1 MTTHRPIA
9 ARAKP
14 KPSLQR
20 LSVEAE
26 KAAAGAAA
34 AKQLVRAAKAE
45 LKKARKQSKTAKKAA
60 KLALKRVEAANA
72 ASATVKQKSP
82 GARRVASTSDKPR
95 THKPPSAAEVTK
107 VVISRM
113 ASVRRGPKSGTGP
126 EAGGQATEGPVA
138 MSATA
143 PPAPARDAFAA
154 RGSAD
159 GASVAMALGA

>member
-1 MTTHRPIA
+1 VATHRPIA

-14 KPSLQR
+14 TPSLQR
-20 LSVEAE
+20 LSAEAE

-60 KLALKRVEAANA
+60 KLALKKVEAANA
-72 ASATVKQKSP
+72 ASATAKRKSP
-82 GARRVASTSDKPR
+82 GARRVSSTADKPR
-95 THKPPSAAEVTK
+95 TQKSPSAAEVAK

-113 ASVRRGPKSGTGP
+113 AAVSRGAKSGDRP
-126 EAGGQATEGPVA
+126 AAAGQATEGPVA

-159 GASVAMALGA
+159 ASVAMGSGA